1 MPGLKQPVLGIIA
14 SAAIMVVSLGL
25 ISLFS
30 FEAFSGWVAYG
41 LMCLIPTQ
49 IVIAVLWKG
58 SHPLWAGSRRQPL
71 KGLLLIVTNVLVG
84 AGVVLVYHRTVGG
97 GLPPTPMLVQCTI
110 VSVVVMF
117 WFAIMWGG
125 WPFNAAIRDP
135 VPAGMVLIAVS
146 YGINVFLFQ
155 LLFNYE
161 FMKDAP
167 VYVASL
173 DPHGF
178 FDAWSALVFY
188 VTSLSAMFLT
198 LHFDLWPLTK
208 FPRVMSQPALGMAWT
223 VIVLALGAGMFL
235 MGTRVLEMDVVDF
248 LVRVPIPFIFGT
260 IVVLNMLQN
269 SLFPSLRQPVKGIA
283 NAFAALVIGNVLA
296 MVYGRFMGVVTG
308 ALSSGPPAYQSE
320 IWLASALL
328 SVTFP
333 FLIFYA
339 EFFEFWPLKRR

>member
-1 MPGLKQPVLGIIA
+1 
-14 SAAIMVVSLGL
+14 MVVSLGL

-49 IVIAVLWKG
+49 IVIAVLWKA

-97 GLPPTPMLVQCTI
+97 GLSPTPMLVQCTI

-173 DPHGF
+173 DPHGLF
-178 FDAWSALVFY
+178 NAWSALVFY

-208 FPRVMSQPALGMAWT
+208 FPRAMSQPALGMAWT
-223 VIVLALGAGMFL
+223 AIVLALGAGMFL
-235 MGTRVLEMDVVDF
+235 IGTRVLEMDVVDF

-269 SLFPSLRQPVKGIA
+269 SLFPSLRQPVKGVA
-283 NAFAALVIGNVLA
+283 NAFAALVIGNLLA
-296 MVYGRFMGVVTG
+296 MVYGRFMDVVTG

>member
-1 MPGLKQPVLGIIA
+1 MSGLKQPLLGIVATALVIA
-14 SAAIMVVSLGL
+14 VSLGL

-30 FEAFSGWVAYG
+30 FEVFSGWLAYG

-58 SHPLWAGSRRQPL
+58 KHPSWAANHPQPL
-71 KGLLLIVTNVLVG
+71 KGLLLILVNALIG
-84 AGVVLVYHRTVGG
+84 AIVVLVYHRTVGG
-97 GLPPTPMLVQCTI
+97 GLGPSPMLVQCTI

-125 WPFNAAIRDP
+125 WPFNAAIRNP
-135 VPAGMVLIAVS
+135 VGAGLLTILVS
-146 YGINVFLFQ
+146 YGVNVL
-155 LLFNYE
+155 LYRVLFNYE

-173 DPHGF
+173 DPHGLF
-178 FDAWSALVFY
+178 NAWSVLVYY
-188 VTSLSAMFLT
+188 VTCLSMMFLT
-198 LHFDLWPLTK
+198 IHFDLWPLTK
-208 FPRVMSQPALGMAWT
+208 SPAVMSQPALGVVWT
-223 VIVLALGAGMFL
+223 AIVLALGAGLFL
-235 MGTRVLEMDVVDF
+235 LGTRLLAMDAVVF
-248 LVRVPIPFIFGT
+248 LVSVPIPFIFGT

-269 SLFPSLRQPVKGIA
+269 SLFPSLTQPAKGFA
-283 NAFAALVIGNVLA
+283 NALAAVVIGNLLA
-296 MVYGRFMGVVTG
+296 MFYSRLAGSITG
-308 ALSSGPPAYQSE
+308 SLGSGPPAYESE

-339 EFFEFWPLKRR
+339 EFLGFWPLKRD